1 MKLFILVLYLIF
13 LSVSADIKVLSDFE
27 GGSAKNI
34 IVNEN
39 SVTLS
44 PGGTGDRG
52 FTCWWYV
59 KLENV
64 NPDEALK
71 ITVNAGGLKQ
81 SRGRG
86 ISSNWALPDRISY
99 SFENINWKHSEKGIK
114 SKSSSTWVINTPQ
127 KEMWVAWGAPYLP
140 SHSKK
145 LAERLKSAHCEP
157 FTLCKTRE
165 NREVQA
171 FKVTEPG
178 VSSDRKVIW
187 VQARQHAWE
196 AGSSWVGEGFLEW
209 ITSDSKEALSL
220 RQKSLIYYIPIMDVD
235 NVATGNGGKEQHP
248 HDHNRDWS
256 EMPEWN
262 SVAAAQKI
270 LKEHITEQ
278 RTVLFIDLHNPGPG
292 DKETFLFLSPAEIQS
307 DSNKIAQ
314 TKFIESL
321 KKGVSGDLSF
331 KGKVKVSGVGY
342 HPLWKNISKT
352 WFLLNS
358 KESSSGVTI
367 EVPWNHSK
375 SLPDTYKKTG
385 EGIARSVFSYLE

>member
-1 MKLFILVLYLIF
+1 MKLIILLLF
-13 LSVSADIKVLSDFE
+13 SLSAFVTAEIKVLFDFE

-34 IVNEN
+34 IVKEN

-44 PGGTGDRG
+44 PGGTGDKG

-64 NPDEALK
+64 NLDEALQ
-71 ITVNAGGLKQ
+71 ITVNAAGLKQ

-86 ISSNWALPDRISY
+86 ISSSWALPDRISY
-99 SFENINWKHSEKGIK
+99 SFDNVEWNHSEKGKKTK
-114 SKSSSTWVINTPQ
+114 SASSWIIDKPQ
-127 KEMWVAWGAPYLP
+127 KEMWIAWGAPYLP

-145 LAERLKSAHCEP
+145 LAERLKSAHCIP
-157 FTLCKTRE
+157 FILCKTRE

-171 FKVTEPG
+171 FKVTETG
-178 VSSDRKVIW
+178 NSSDRKVIW

-209 ITSDSKEALSL
+209 IAGDSKEAQTL

-256 EMPEWN
+256 DMPHWN

-270 LKEHITEQ
+270 LKGHLAEQ

-307 DSNKIAQ
+307 DSNKKAQ
-314 TKFIESL
+314 AKFIESL
-321 KKGVSGDLSF
+321 KKGVSGDLAF

-342 HPLWKNISKT
+342 HPLWKSISKT

-358 KESSSGVTI
+358 KESSAGVTI

-375 SLPDTYKKTG
+375 SLPVSYKKTG